1 MSDLNP
7 FLFQQKQQYR
17 PLFPLLSKIQK
28 DISKHDEIKIGT
40 KLMEYG
46 LDETYARLFVANVKK
61 HAPTEEYQL
70 NQLDKIPDDDFCSK
84 LAAVIKDV
92 LINDEKEEMLSERYG
107 IDREK
112 IRCLTDLT
120 ENALNGMSCGIVT
133 KEKLEETYKKHMSE
147 KKTNAMINQISVYS
161 EHHYK
166 TTLFANTQ
174 EVFFDTK
181 QIIRQNMEILR
192 LLKELVDLKKEERH
206 EQRKWTA

>member
-1 MSDLNP
+1 
-7 FLFQQKQQYR
+7 
-17 PLFPLLSKIQK
+17 
-28 DISKHDEIKIGT
+28 
-40 KLMEYG
+40 MEYG

-70 NQLDKIPDDDFCSK
+70 NQLDKIPDENFCSK

-192 LLKELVDLKKEERH
+192 LLKELVDLKKEERR
-206 EQRKWTA
+206 EQGKWAA